1 MIGGFKLPLYDNLV
15 SGILARLWGCDLRPL
30 LWLKMESLT
39 LKTKY
44 ISMLLHSFQWSL
56 CQHIN
61 KTKDYLSSKS
71 LLAWLTFTFL

>member
-39 LKTKY
+39 FQTKY
-44 ISMLLHSFQWSL
+44 ISMLKLHSFQWSL
-56 CQHIN
+56 ITTTLSLENSMKIIN
-61 KTKDYLSSKS
+61 
-71 LLAWLTFTFL
+71 FFLESFP